1 MKSQNYSIF
10 FLLLKQINMIINN
23 LLKCKIIF
31 FGYLFFINFAMDM
44 LCHFGFPIK
53 TIFILDKWE
62 KEC

>member
-1 MKSQNYSIF
+1 
-10 FLLLKQINMIINN
+10 MIINN